1 MKTHSILIFFFLFF
15 ATCALCLSETAE
27 AARLGGGRSFGGKP
41 FMSRP
46 APVPG
51 MTRQTPSTQSAPSKG
66 VPPTAMQRHGMG
78 GLFGGL
84 LAGTLI
90 GSMLF
95 GHGFAGG
102 GFLDILIFGLLL
114 YFCLKLFAR
123 ARAKTADAR
132 QQKASAYAATS
143 PSSMPQQNNVPTYG
157 DAGWERLRDTG
168 RDDAQADAGM
178 PHGVPAGFNTEEFL
192 RGAKMAYRRLQSA
205 WDKRDLEDIAE
216 FATPAV
222 IAAVRGQ
229 MEEDP
234 KPSTTELLLVNAYLL
249 HIETDGNDERAEV
262 FFDVLMRENQD
273 QDAPSSTREVW
284 HFVRTTENDAW
295 KLDGIQQVA

>member
-15 ATCALCLSETAE
+15 ATCALCLSGTAE
-27 AARLGGGRSFGGKP
+27 AARLGGGSSFGGKP
-41 FMSRP
+41 FMIRP
-46 APVPG
+46 APAPG
-51 MTRQTPSTQSAPSKG
+51 MTRQIPSTQSTPSKG
-66 VPPTAMQRHGMG
+66 ASPTATQRHGMG

-84 LAGTLI
+84 MAGTLI
-90 GSMLF
+90 GSMLI

-102 GFLDILIFGLLL
+102 GLLDILIFGLLL

-123 ARAKTADAR
+123 VRAKTADAR
-132 QQKASAYAATS
+132 QQEVSAYAATS
-143 PSSMPQQNNVPTYG
+143 PSSMPQQNNVPTYD

-168 RDDAQADAGM
+168 RDAAQAGAGM
-178 PHGVPAGFNTEEFL
+178 PHDVPAGFDTEEFL
-192 RGAKMAYRRLQSA
+192 RGAKMAYRCLQSA
-205 WDKRDLEDIAE
+205 WDKRNLEDIAE

-229 MEEDP
+229 MEEDTE
-234 KPSTTELLLVNAYLL
+234 PSTTELLLVNAHLL
-249 HIETDGNDERAEV
+249 HIETDGNDERVEV